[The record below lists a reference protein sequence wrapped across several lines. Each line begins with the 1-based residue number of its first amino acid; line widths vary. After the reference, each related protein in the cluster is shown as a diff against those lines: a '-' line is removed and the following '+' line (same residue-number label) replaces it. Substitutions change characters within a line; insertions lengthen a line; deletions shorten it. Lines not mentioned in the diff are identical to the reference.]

1 MKVQTGIITGCS
13 RGIGFATVDLLTNNE
28 NLKVIG
34 TSTSGNCSILK
45 SNFDC
50 YQLNLSESKSINEFC
65 NIIGN
70 TKIDFLLNNAG
81 VLLENLNES
90 VINLEHLR
98 QTFNVNLFGTIE
110 LTEKLI
116 PNFNK
121 NGQIVNVTSDWGS
134 FSEKN
139 PDEFQPHYKMSKS
152 ALNMYTKLLAKRL
165 KNQNIIVSSFDPGW
179 TQTDMGGINA
189 TRKPTEVADDIKNLL
204 NRVPESGKFWH
215 QGKIREW

>member
-1 MKVQTGIITGCS
+1 MKTAILTGCS
-13 RGIGFATVDLLTNNE
+13 RGIGFATVDLLTDNN
-28 NLKVIG
+28 NIKVIG
-34 TSTSGNCSILK
+34 TSTSGNCSISK

-50 YQLNLSESKSINEFC
+50 FQLNLSESQSINEFV

-70 TKIDFLLNNAG
+70 TKIDFLINNAG
-81 VLLENLNES
+81 VLLEKWNES
-90 VINLEHLR
+90 VINLKHLR

-116 PNFNK
+116 PNFNE

-139 PDEFQPHYKMSKS
+139 FDEFQPHYKMSKS

-165 KNQNIIVSSFDPGW
+165 ENKNIIVSSFDPGW
-179 TQTDMGGINA
+179 TQTDMGGNDA
-189 TRKPTEVADDIKNLL
+189 KRKPMAVANDIKNLL
-204 NRVPESGKFWH
+204 HSVSESGNFWH

>member
-1 MKVQTGIITGCS
+1 MKKGIITGCS
-13 RGIGFATVDLLTNNE
+13 RGIGFATVDLLTDNDNI
-28 NLKVIG
+28 KVIG
-34 TSTSGNCSILK
+34 TSTSGNCSIVK

-50 YQLNLSESKSINEFC
+50 FQLNLSESNSINEFV
-65 NIIGN
+65 NVIGN

-81 VLLENLNES
+81 VLLENSDES

-139 PDEFQPHYKMSKS
+139 FDEFQPHYKMSKS

-165 KNQNIIVSSFDPGW
+165 ENKNIIVSSFDPGW
-179 TQTDMGGINA
+179 TQTDMGGNDA
-189 TRKPTEVADDIKNLL
+189 TRKPMAVANDIKNLL
-204 NRVPESGKFWH
+204 QSVSESGNFWH

>member
-1 MKVQTGIITGCS
+1 MKTGIITGCS
-13 RGIGFATVDLLTNNE
+13 RGIGFATVDLLTDNDNI
-28 NLKVIG
+28 KVIG
-34 TSTSGNCSILK
+34 TSTSGNCSISK

-50 YQLNLSESKSINEFC
+50 FQLNLSESKSINEFV

-81 VLLENLNES
+81 VLLENWNES
-90 VINLEHLR
+90 IINLEYLR

-139 PDEFQPHYKMSKS
+139 FDEFQPHYKMSKS

-165 KNQNIIVSSFDPGW
+165 ENQNIIVSSFDPGW
-179 TQTDMGGINA
+179 TQTDMGGNDAI
-189 TRKPTEVADDIKNLL
+189 RKPIEVANDIKNLL
-204 NRVPESGKFWH
+204 NRVPESGNFWH

>member
-1 MKVQTGIITGCS
+1 MKTGIITGCS
-13 RGIGFATVDLLTNNE
+13 RGIGFATVDLLTDNDNI
-28 NLKVIG
+28 KVIG
-34 TSTSGNCSILK
+34 TSTSGNCSISN

-50 YQLNLSESKSINEFC
+50 FQLNLSESKSINEFV

-81 VLLENLNES
+81 VLLENSDES

-139 PDEFQPHYKMSKS
+139 FDEFHPNYKMSKS

-165 KNQNIIVSSFDPGW
+165 ENQNIIVSSFDPGW
-179 TQTDMGGINA
+179 TQTDMGGNDA
-189 TRKPTEVADDIKNLL
+189 TRKPTEVANDIKNFL
-204 NRVPESGKFWH
+204 NRVPESGNFWH